1 MRIDT
6 SPLSNARIHG
16 ARLDINLDAIAAN
29 YRKISSLA
37 GGARTSAVVK
47 ANAYGLGLGPVARC
61 LAAAGCGIFFV
72 AHYSEGVALRAI
84 LPDAT
89 IYILHGLP
97 ANTAR
102 FYVTYGLRPVINTLD
117 ELIDWQSVPAGQSGA
132 ILNFD
137 TGMSRLGLGAPDIAR
152 LKSDASLLNGM
163 KIDYIMSHL
172 ACADDP
178 AHPLN
183 ARQLLSFNA
192 VCNLF
197 PGIPASLANTAG
209 ILLGPQ
215 YCFDLVRPG
224 IGLYGGHPSGLEES
238 PFQATVRLY
247 AKILQVRDVDSEDY
261 VGYGATYRPGGSAR
275 IAVVGIG
282 YADGYMRALSNLG
295 KGAIGG
301 HLTPL
306 IGRISMDLCTFD
318 VSDVPPDLCAP
329 GNEIEIIGPHA
340 PLESLAGI
348 AGTINYEILT
358 HLGARFART
367 YRYDSLDAI

>member
-1 MRIDT
+1 MRIDP
-6 SPLSNARIHG
+6 SPHLNARIHG

-29 YRKISSLA
+29 YRKISAIA

-47 ANAYGLGLGPVARC
+47 ADAYGLGLGPVARC
-61 LAAAGCGIFFV
+61 LAAAGCDIFFV

-84 LPDAT
+84 LPDAL

-97 ANTAR
+97 ENAARLYVAN
-102 FYVTYGLRPVINTLD
+102 GLRPVINTLQ
-117 ELIDWQSVPAGQSGA
+117 ELIRWQSESAGQYSA

-137 TGMSRLGLGAPDIAR
+137 TGMSRLGLGAGDIAL
-152 LKSDASLLNGM
+152 LKGDASLLNGM

-172 ACADDP
+172 SCADDP

-192 VCNLF
+192 VRDQF

-209 ILLGPQ
+209 TLLGTQ
-215 YCFDLVRPG
+215 YCFDMVRPG
-224 IGLYGGHPSGLEES
+224 IGLYGGNPSGVAQS
-238 PFQATVRLY
+238 PFQAAVRLY
-247 AKILQVRDVDSEDY
+247 AKILQVRDVDREDY
-261 VGYGATYRPGGSAR
+261 VGYGATYRPGGPAR
-275 IAVVGIG
+275 IAVAGIG

-295 KGAIGG
+295 TGAIGG

-306 IGRISMDLCTFD
+306 VGRISMDLCTFD
-318 VSDVPPDLCAP
+318 VSAVPPELCVP

-340 PLESLAGI
+340 PLERVADV

-358 HLGARFART
+358 QLGTRFART
-367 YRYDSLDAI
+367 YHCDSVGVI